1 MTLQRRLL
9 TRFRRWTML
18 LALTGAAYLGLRF
31 DLVTLPP
38 DGCSPVKRFEAG
50 DRLVIDRHPGEVGPG
65 DAVLVRAGDGRLHLV
80 VVEAAREDDGRL
92 WCSADCERC
101 DALDSSTVGWMESG
115 AVAGRVL
122 LAWVY

>member
-9 TRFRRWTML
+9 VRFRRWTMI
-18 LALTGAAYLGLRF
+18 LALAGAAYLGLRF

-38 DGCSPVKRFEAG
+38 DGCSPVTRFEPG
-50 DRLVIDRHPGEVGPG
+50 DRLVIDRHPNGLGPG
-65 DAVLVRAGDGRLHLV
+65 DAVLVRAPDGVLHLV
-80 VVEAAREDDGRL
+80 VVEAIREAGGEL

-101 DALDSSTVGWMESG
+101 DAFDSGAAVWLEPG

>member
-9 TRFRRWTML
+9 RRFRRWTL
-18 LALTGAAYLGLRF
+18 LIALAGAAYLGLRF

-38 DGCSPVKRFEAG
+38 DGCSPVTRYEAG
-50 DRLVIDRHPGEVGPG
+50 DRLVIDRHPGDVQPG
-65 DAVLVRAGDGRLHLV
+65 DAVLVRAADGTLHLV
-80 VVEAAREDDGRL
+80 VVEVAREDDGRL
-92 WCSADCERC
+92 WCSADCARC
-101 DALDSSTVGWMESG
+101 EGFDSASVGWLDLS